1 MVTWISNWVGGIVVA
16 VIVATIIEMLLPE
29 GNNKKYIKS
38 VIGVFILFTI
48 LAPVISVITKQDF
61 NMEENINKWGSYL
74 ANAESK
80 VETGSLQEVN
90 NRTIEEIYLDKMK
103 EDITSK
109 IRAKGYEVNSLEV
122 EAKLDPNGEEDYGKI
137 MKIKAWIARKQDEKE
152 EVEQP
157 EQDRKQNKV
166 VEINTKENGKIDTSI
181 QVEKIETEDGLE
193 QPEQASQNVTIFE
206 INDMKKHLNSTYEVP
221 IPKIKINEN

>member
-166 VEINTKENGKIDTSI
+166 VEINTIEIGKIDTSI